1 MTLTPVPALS
11 LQALGLVGLQE
22 AVRHAAVLKKT
33 TLALL
38 HLSSGH
44 LKWVEHLPERE
55 GCLPP
60 GGGRR
65 LLLCTS
71 LSFSL
76 RAEAFESC
84 VGLTSL

>member
-1 MTLTPVPALS
+1 MNIVKLQDISGSLWVTLTPVPALS

-44 LKWVEHLPERE
+44 LKWVEHLPER
-55 GCLPP
+55 
-60 GGGRR
+60 
-65 LLLCTS
+65 
-71 LSFSL
+71 
-76 RAEAFESC
+76 
-84 VGLTSL
+84 